1 MPTLALLSG
10 SPAALTLD
18 DLRASLDRAFPGE
31 FLPQRDDR
39 SFVVEG
45 ETPGEPYFIKSLV
58 GGAEGMFLLHHQVG
72 SAEDWSDMDFDDTDD
87 PVFRR
92 LVRADHSM
100 MSIHMIKAMAGEDA
114 AYSFMLRA
122 LAEIAPPEPGFLLY
136 PSRGC
141 VPFDDKVRRMAAAGR
156 DPFQDTEYQA

>member
-1 MPTLALLSG
+1 MRRAEIPNGFPHFALLNAGYNLRPEAFHADLGLALRQ
-10 SPAALTLD
+10 LTLD

-100 MSIHMIKAMAGEDA
+100 MSIHMIKAMAGADA
-114 AYSFMLRA
+114 A
-122 LAEIAPPEPGFLLY
+122 
-136 PSRGC
+136 
-141 VPFDDKVRRMAAAGR
+141 
-156 DPFQDTEYQA
+156 